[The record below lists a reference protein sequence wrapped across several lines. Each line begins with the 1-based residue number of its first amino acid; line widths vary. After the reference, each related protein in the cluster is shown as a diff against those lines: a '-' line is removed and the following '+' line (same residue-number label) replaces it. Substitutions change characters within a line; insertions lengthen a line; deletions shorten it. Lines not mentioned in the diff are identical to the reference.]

1 MNRCCAHRALTKTYT
16 MGKRS
21 LEVLRGV
28 DLDVARGEF
37 LALRGA
43 SGAGK
48 STLLHLIGGLD
59 SPNAGEIF
67 FDGQNLVAFS
77 ERELTRL
84 PQPPRR
90 FCFSG
95 VSSAAGTDRAGKCLP
110 ARAHGADCQRASCET
125 RGRELLARV
134 GLKDRLEH
142 KPSELSGGE
151 QQRVAIA
158 RALINEPE
166 LILADEPT
174 GNLDSQTGGEI
185 IELLK
190 SLRVEKQTTLVIAT
204 HDAKVAAN
212 AERVIE
218 LVDGRIQIKI
228 GLSSYLM
235 VENEDENESRRN
247 LSRNDGKCI
256 FKPAVVGGV
265 CRAATNP
272 SPSGA
277 SGAGEKPG
285 AELGGGEPL
294 ADWER

>member
-1 MNRCCAHRALTKTYT
+1 MFNVECFPDSNRRLAMSEPLLRARSLAKTYT

-21 LEVLRGV
+21 LEVLRDV

-59 SPNAGEIF
+59 LPNGGEIF
-67 FDGQNLVAFS
+67 FNGQNLVKFS
-77 ERELTRL
+77 ERKLTEFRNRRVGFIFQAYHLLPELDAL
-84 PQPPRR
+84 EN
-90 FCFSG
+90 
-95 VSSAAGTDRAGKCLP
+95 VCLP
-110 ARAHGADCQRASCET
+110 ARMARVSSVKVEA

-134 GLKDRLEH
+134 GLKDRLDH

-166 LILADEPT
+166 LVLADEPT
-174 GNLDSQTGGEI
+174 GNLDSKTGGEI

-190 SLRVEKQTTLVIAT
+190 SLRVEKNTTLVIAT

-218 LVDGRIQIKI
+218 LVDGRI
-228 GLSSYLM
+228 
-235 VENEDENESRRN
+235 
-247 LSRNDGKCI
+247 
-256 FKPAVVGGV
+256 
-265 CRAATNP
+265 
-272 SPSGA
+272 
-277 SGAGEKPG
+277 
-285 AELGGGEPL
+285 
-294 ADWER
+294 AD

>member
-1 MNRCCAHRALTKTYT
+1 MNNFLSARDLTKTYV

-59 SPNAGEIF
+59 LPNAGEIL

-77 ERELTRL
+77 ERKLTEFRNRRVGFIFQAYHLLPELDAL
-84 PQPPRR
+84 EN
-90 FCFSG
+90 
-95 VSSAAGTDRAGKCLP
+95 VCLP
-110 ARAHGADCQRASCET
+110 ARMARIASAKVET

-134 GLKDRLEH
+134 GLKDRLDH

-166 LILADEPT
+166 LLLADEPT
-174 GNLDSQTGGEI
+174 GNLDSKTGGEI

-190 SLRVEKQTTLVIAT
+190 SLRVEKQMTLIIAT
-204 HDAKVAAN
+204 HDAKVAAH
-212 AERVIE
+212 AQRVIE
-218 LVDGRIQIKI
+218 LADGR
-228 GLSSYLM
+228 M
-235 VENEDENESRRN
+235 
-247 LSRNDGKCI
+247 
-256 FKPAVVGGV
+256 A
-265 CRAATNP
+265 
-272 SPSGA
+272 
-277 SGAGEKPG
+277 
-285 AELGGGEPL
+285 
-294 ADWER
+294 